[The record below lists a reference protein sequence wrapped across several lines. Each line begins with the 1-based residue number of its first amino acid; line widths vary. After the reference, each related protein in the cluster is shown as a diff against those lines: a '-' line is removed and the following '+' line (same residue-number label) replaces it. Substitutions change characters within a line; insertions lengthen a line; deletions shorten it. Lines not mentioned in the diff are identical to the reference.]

1 MTSISHMDVKFL
13 WGNSNYDYV
22 CSESLGN
29 SGGILCIW
37 EASIFKKIN
46 TTVSDN
52 FIAIYG
58 TWLPT
63 NSKILF
69 IAIYAPQQTSCKR
82 KLWDYISNIVGRWN
96 GESIIMGDFNEVRS
110 SEERRGSCFNPYSA
124 RYFDRFIS
132 NAGLV
137 DVTLEGYAFTWAH
150 PSASKMSKLDRFLV
164 SDGIF
169 SLFPS
174 ITAICLDRHLSDHR
188 PILLREVKLDFGP
201 TPFRFYHSWF
211 DYVGFDDMIKLSW
224 HSFSHSDTNGMIR
237 FKKKLQDLKK
247 IIRSWIKAKKLEI
260 SGSKNEMISELGAI
274 DKDMDRGVFDDDTV
288 FRRFELKHKLLNV
301 SEMESKDNFQK
312 SKVKWAVEGD
322 ENSKFFHGIINKR
335 RAQLAIRGIFVD
347 GFWET
352 EPGMIKDAFF
362 NHFASRFKEPAN
374 HRFKLN
380 FEFNKKLHQNQM
392 EDLERSVSRDEIR
405 RAVWSCGDNKSP
417 GPDGFTFEFFKKYW
431 DCIGSDFC
439 EAVEYFFV
447 NSSFSKGCN
456 SSFVALIPK
465 VMDAKFVNDFR
476 PISLIG
482 SVYKVVTKVLANR
495 LAPVIA
501 DLISDTQSAFV
512 AGRQI
517 LDGPFILDEIL
528 HWCKRKNKKAMF
540 FKVDF
545 AKAYDSVRWDYLLE
559 VLEAFGFGRTWCNWI
574 RGTLTSAKASILING
589 SPSKEY
595 SCHRG
600 LKQGDPLAPYL
611 FILIMESLHLSFN
624 RVVDEGLFKGIQLPG
639 SLSLSHLFYA
649 DDAMFIGE
657 WSNENL
663 SGIINILKS
672 ITLLKSF
679 FLAILDFK

>member
-164 SDGIF
+164 SDTIF
-169 SLFPS
+169 RL
-174 ITAICLDRHLSDHR
+174 
-188 PILLREVKLDFGP
+188 
-201 TPFRFYHSWF
+201 
-211 DYVGFDDMIKLSW
+211 
-224 HSFSHSDTNGMIR
+224 
-237 FKKKLQDLKK
+237 
-247 IIRSWIKAKKLEI
+247 
-260 SGSKNEMISELGAI
+260 
-274 DKDMDRGVFDDDTV
+274 
-288 FRRFELKHKLLNV
+288 FELKHKLLNV

-352 EPGMIKDAFF
+352 EPGM
-362 NHFASRFKEPAN
+362 
-374 HRFKLN
+374 
-380 FEFNKKLHQNQM
+380 
-392 EDLERSVSRDEIR
+392 
-405 RAVWSCGDNKSP
+405 
-417 GPDGFTFEFFKKYW
+417 
-431 DCIGSDFC
+431 
-439 EAVEYFFV
+439 
-447 NSSFSKGCN
+447 
-456 SSFVALIPK
+456 
-465 VMDAKFVNDFR
+465 
-476 PISLIG
+476 
-482 SVYKVVTKVLANR
+482 
-495 LAPVIA
+495 
-501 DLISDTQSAFV
+501 
-512 AGRQI
+512 
-517 LDGPFILDEIL
+517 
-528 HWCKRKNKKAMF
+528 
-540 FKVDF
+540 
-545 AKAYDSVRWDYLLE
+545 
-559 VLEAFGFGRTWCNWI
+559 
-574 RGTLTSAKASILING
+574 
-589 SPSKEY
+589 
-595 SCHRG
+595 
-600 LKQGDPLAPYL
+600 
-611 FILIMESLHLSFN
+611 
-624 RVVDEGLFKGIQLPG
+624 
-639 SLSLSHLFYA
+639 
-649 DDAMFIGE
+649 
-657 WSNENL
+657 
-663 SGIINILKS
+663 
-672 ITLLKSF
+672 
-679 FLAILDFK
+679 

>member
-1 MTSISHMDVKFL
+1 MNSSQDISVDSNKTFSGQNVVKSGGSVLDVMEDIIRVGQMNALSINIQGLGHKTKKEWIKTLTNSFKLNFLAIQGTKMTSISHVDVKFL

-224 HSFSHSDTNGMIR
+224 HSFSHSDTSGMIR

-352 EPGMIKDAFF
+352 EP
-362 NHFASRFKEPAN
+362 
-374 HRFKLN
+374 
-380 FEFNKKLHQNQM
+380 
-392 EDLERSVSRDEIR
+392 
-405 RAVWSCGDNKSP
+405 
-417 GPDGFTFEFFKKYW
+417 
-431 DCIGSDFC
+431 
-439 EAVEYFFV
+439 
-447 NSSFSKGCN
+447 
-456 SSFVALIPK
+456 
-465 VMDAKFVNDFR
+465 
-476 PISLIG
+476 
-482 SVYKVVTKVLANR
+482 
-495 LAPVIA
+495 
-501 DLISDTQSAFV
+501 
-512 AGRQI
+512 
-517 LDGPFILDEIL
+517 
-528 HWCKRKNKKAMF
+528 
-540 FKVDF
+540 
-545 AKAYDSVRWDYLLE
+545 
-559 VLEAFGFGRTWCNWI
+559 
-574 RGTLTSAKASILING
+574 
-589 SPSKEY
+589 
-595 SCHRG
+595 
-600 LKQGDPLAPYL
+600 
-611 FILIMESLHLSFN
+611 
-624 RVVDEGLFKGIQLPG
+624 
-639 SLSLSHLFYA
+639 
-649 DDAMFIGE
+649 
-657 WSNENL
+657 
-663 SGIINILKS
+663 
-672 ITLLKSF
+672 
-679 FLAILDFK
+679 

>member
-247 IIRSWIKAKKLEI
+247 IIRSWIKAKKLGNI
-260 SGSKNEMISELGAI
+260 S
-274 DKDMDRGVFDDDTV
+274 
-288 FRRFELKHKLLNV
+288 
-301 SEMESKDNFQK
+301 
-312 SKVKWAVEGD
+312 
-322 ENSKFFHGIINKR
+322 
-335 RAQLAIRGIFVD
+335 
-347 GFWET
+347 
-352 EPGMIKDAFF
+352 
-362 NHFASRFKEPAN
+362 
-374 HRFKLN
+374 
-380 FEFNKKLHQNQM
+380 
-392 EDLERSVSRDEIR
+392 
-405 RAVWSCGDNKSP
+405 
-417 GPDGFTFEFFKKYW
+417 
-431 DCIGSDFC
+431 
-439 EAVEYFFV
+439 
-447 NSSFSKGCN
+447 
-456 SSFVALIPK
+456 LIPK
-465 VMDAKFVNDFR
+465 VMELKYVNEYR
-476 PISLIG
+476 PDNLIG
-482 SVYKVVTKVLANR
+482 SVYKVVTK
-495 LAPVIA
+495 
-501 DLISDTQSAFV
+501 
-512 AGRQI
+512 
-517 LDGPFILDEIL
+517 
-528 HWCKRKNKKAMF
+528 
-540 FKVDF
+540 
-545 AKAYDSVRWDYLLE
+545 
-559 VLEAFGFGRTWCNWI
+559 
-574 RGTLTSAKASILING
+574 ASILING
-589 SPSKEY
+589 SRLKSILAI
-595 SCHRG
+595 RG
-600 LKQGDPLAPYL
+600 LKQ
-611 FILIMESLHLSFN
+611 
-624 RVVDEGLFKGIQLPG
+624 
-639 SLSLSHLFYA
+639 

-672 ITLLKSF
+672 F
-679 FLAILDFK
+679 FLASGLQINILKSQLLGVCVPHQVVEQAASLIAVHRRIMQDGWSLYPHDWVNVPRVAVLGILRFNFSSKVKASWRECFFVSLGFILEL

>member
-247 IIRSWIKAKKLEI
+247 IIRSWIKAKKL
-260 SGSKNEMISELGAI
+260 KYQ
-274 DKDMDRGVFDDDTV
+274 V
-288 FRRFELKHKLLNV
+288 
-301 SEMESKDNFQK
+301 QK
-312 SKVKWAVEGD
+312 M
-322 ENSKFFHGIINKR
+322 R
-335 RAQLAIRGIFVD
+335 
-347 GFWET
+347 
-352 EPGMIKDAFF
+352 
-362 NHFASRFKEPAN
+362 
-374 HRFKLN
+374 
-380 FEFNKKLHQNQM
+380 
-392 EDLERSVSRDEIR
+392 
-405 RAVWSCGDNKSP
+405 
-417 GPDGFTFEFFKKYW
+417 
-431 DCIGSDFC
+431 
-439 EAVEYFFV
+439 
-447 NSSFSKGCN
+447 
-456 SSFVALIPK
+456 
-465 VMDAKFVNDFR
+465 DFR
-476 PISLIG
+476 
-482 SVYKVVTKVLANR
+482 NW
-495 LAPVIA
+495 
-501 DLISDTQSAFV
+501 
-512 AGRQI
+512 GR
-517 LDGPFILDEIL
+517 
-528 HWCKRKNKKAMF
+528 
-540 FKVDF
+540 
-545 AKAYDSVRWDYLLE
+545 
-559 VLEAFGFGRTWCNWI
+559 
-574 RGTLTSAKASILING
+574 
-589 SPSKEY
+589 
-595 SCHRG
+595 
-600 LKQGDPLAPYL
+600 
-611 FILIMESLHLSFN
+611 
-624 RVVDEGLFKGIQLPG
+624 
-639 SLSLSHLFYA
+639 
-649 DDAMFIGE
+649 
-657 WSNENL
+657 
-663 SGIINILKS
+663 
-672 ITLLKSF
+672 
-679 FLAILDFK
+679 

>member
-1 MTSISHMDVKFL
+1 
-13 WGNSNYDYV
+13 
-22 CSESLGN
+22 
-29 SGGILCIW
+29 
-37 EASIFKKIN
+37 
-46 TTVSDN
+46 
-52 FIAIYG
+52 
-58 TWLPT
+58 
-63 NSKILF
+63 
-69 IAIYAPQQTSCKR
+69 
-82 KLWDYISNIVGRWN
+82 
-96 GESIIMGDFNEVRS
+96 
-110 SEERRGSCFNPYSA
+110 
-124 RYFDRFIS
+124 
-132 NAGLV
+132 
-137 DVTLEGYAFTWAH
+137 
-150 PSASKMSKLDRFLV
+150 
-164 SDGIF
+164 
-169 SLFPS
+169 
-174 ITAICLDRHLSDHR
+174 
-188 PILLREVKLDFGP
+188 
-201 TPFRFYHSWF
+201 
-211 DYVGFDDMIKLSW
+211 
-224 HSFSHSDTNGMIR
+224 
-237 FKKKLQDLKK
+237 
-247 IIRSWIKAKKLEI
+247 
-260 SGSKNEMISELGAI
+260 
-274 DKDMDRGVFDDDTV
+274 MDRGVFDDDTV

-672 ITLLKSF
+672 FFLASGLQINILKSQLLGVCVPHQVVEQAASLIGCSIMSNKFRYLGVMVGEYSSRIKAWDDVILKLRSRLSKWKVKTLSIGGRLTLLKSVLGASPIYNMSIFKVPTGVLKVMESIRSRF
-679 FLAILDFK
+679 FNGADQSEKKVTWVAWNKVLASKKHGGLGVSSFFALNRALLLKWVWRFVSQDGSLWYKVIRALYGSSVETHSTSLSSNWCSIMREVNKLKEKDFDFWSHCKKRIGNGDDSRFWFDC

>member
-1 MTSISHMDVKFL
+1 MNALSINIQGLGHKTKKEWIKTLTNSFKLNFLAIQETKMTSISHMDVKFL

-224 HSFSHSDTNGMIR
+224 HSFSHSDT
-237 FKKKLQDLKK
+237 
-247 IIRSWIKAKKLEI
+247 
-260 SGSKNEMISELGAI
+260 
-274 DKDMDRGVFDDDTV
+274 
-288 FRRFELKHKLLNV
+288 
-301 SEMESKDNFQK
+301 
-312 SKVKWAVEGD
+312 KW
-322 ENSKFFHGIINKR
+322 
-335 RAQLAIRGIFVD
+335 
-347 GFWET
+347 
-352 EPGMIKDAFF
+352 
-362 NHFASRFKEPAN
+362 
-374 HRFKLN
+374 
-380 FEFNKKLHQNQM
+380 
-392 EDLERSVSRDEIR
+392 
-405 RAVWSCGDNKSP
+405 
-417 GPDGFTFEFFKKYW
+417 
-431 DCIGSDFC
+431 
-439 EAVEYFFV
+439 
-447 NSSFSKGCN
+447 
-456 SSFVALIPK
+456 
-465 VMDAKFVNDFR
+465 
-476 PISLIG
+476 
-482 SVYKVVTKVLANR
+482 
-495 LAPVIA
+495 
-501 DLISDTQSAFV
+501 
-512 AGRQI
+512 
-517 LDGPFILDEIL
+517 
-528 HWCKRKNKKAMF
+528 
-540 FKVDF
+540 
-545 AKAYDSVRWDYLLE
+545 
-559 VLEAFGFGRTWCNWI
+559 
-574 RGTLTSAKASILING
+574 
-589 SPSKEY
+589 
-595 SCHRG
+595 
-600 LKQGDPLAPYL
+600 
-611 FILIMESLHLSFN
+611 
-624 RVVDEGLFKGIQLPG
+624 
-639 SLSLSHLFYA
+639 
-649 DDAMFIGE
+649 
-657 WSNENL
+657 
-663 SGIINILKS
+663 
-672 ITLLKSF
+672 
-679 FLAILDFK
+679 